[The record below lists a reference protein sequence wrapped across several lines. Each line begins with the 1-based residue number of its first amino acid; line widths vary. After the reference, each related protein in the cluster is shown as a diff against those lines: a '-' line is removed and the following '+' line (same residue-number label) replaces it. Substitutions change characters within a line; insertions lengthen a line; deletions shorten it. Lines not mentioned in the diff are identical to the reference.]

1 MTEFFVARWQCR
13 IPLARLFWWDML
25 LVGTAINGALT
36 LAGLLAIANRL
47 PDAVAHVAF
56 ALLLPYNL
64 FIFLSVVRTSSR
76 QRTPF
81 APLFQL
87 SGLIW
92 LVSLTLI

>member
-1 MTEFFVARWQCR
+1 MPEFFVARWHCR
-13 IPLARLFWWDML
+13 IPIARLFWWDML

-47 PDAVAHVAF
+47 PDAAAHIAF

-64 FIFLSVVRTSSR
+64 FMFIAVVRTSSR
-76 QRTPF
+76 RRTPF

-87 SGLIW
+87 TSLIW
-92 LVSLTLI
+92 LVTFTLI